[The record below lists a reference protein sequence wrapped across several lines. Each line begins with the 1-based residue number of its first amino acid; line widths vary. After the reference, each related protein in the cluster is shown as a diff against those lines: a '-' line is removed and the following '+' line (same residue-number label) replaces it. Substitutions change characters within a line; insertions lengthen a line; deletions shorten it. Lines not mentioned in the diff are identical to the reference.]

1 MGPVVQILLVDSCL
15 DHVLLH
21 FLLAVLILRIGIE
34 LEFDKKNDYN
44 IYGLNKPSPEKNLS
58 I

>member
-34 LEFDKKNDYN
+34 LEFDKK
-44 IYGLNKPSPEKNLS
+44 
-58 I
+58 